1 MEKSSG
7 WAPETWA
14 PVLAP
19 TGIQVLAGPLI
30 PLWKTWG
37 WIRQPPEPWEG
48 RGRREANQIP
58 TQISKRRRG
67 DAEAGPAG
75 CTAWRG
81 PWQGP
86 VGCTRGDA
94 TQERGRKGRNAA
106 EQNTSPSLGLRG
118 GGGADGTCPRR
129 SPAASFQKADN
140 LSPSNMGGDSR
151 TKNCPLEK
159 RFVVSKALAKNI
171 SLFDDPN
178 SPLTWVSYQ
187 NSDEETEAQTGR
199 GGAQQIHMLG
209 D

>member
-1 MEKSSG
+1 MKDVGLDQTTPGALGGSG
-7 WAPETWA
+7 QTGGKPDSNADKQEEMLAETRR
-14 PVLAP
+14 LSG
-19 TGIQVLAGPLI
+19 T
-30 PLWKTWG
+30 
-37 WIRQPPEPWEG
+37 EP
-48 RGRREANQIP
+48 
-58 TQISKRRRG
+58 
-67 DAEAGPAG
+67 GPAG

-86 VGCTRGDA
+86 VGCTRGDV

-106 EQNTSPSLGLRG
+106 EQNTSPSLGLPVRG
-118 GGGADGTCPRR
+118 GGKDGTCPRR

-159 RFVVSKALAKNI
+159 RFVVSRALAKNI
-171 SLFDDPN
+171 SLLDAPN
-178 SPLTWVSYQ
+178 SPLTWVSSQ
-187 NSDEETEAQTGR
+187 ISDEETEAQTGR